1 MILLATLAA
10 ATIVQATPAQWSHSV
25 PVASGNPGTTA
36 TYIARP
42 SVKVRQIGMAPG
54 PRPGTMRCVW
64 TADIA
69 VERSLGGNT
78 VRAIASDK
86 RLSGSR
92 HGGCIHNRSEIDREI
107 AGKGLEINAHL
118 VELAARDQQQLRAEV
133 EALALPGG
141 R

>member
-1 MILLATLAA
+1 MIFLATLAA

-25 PVASGNPGTTA
+25 PVASGNPDVAA

-42 SVKVRQIGMAPG
+42 NVTTRQIGMAPG

-69 VERSLGGNT
+69 VERRLADNSIRTL
-78 VRAIASDK
+78 AADK

-92 HGGCIHNRSEIDREI
+92 HGGCLQNRREIDREI
-107 AGKGLEINAHL
+107 AASTPAINAHL
-118 VELAARDQQQLRAEV
+118 AAVAERDQRQLRTEV